1 MTKEELTRR
10 SGLNS
15 EGAENKP
22 ILMQMLEK
30 LLAGGSNQAAPSG
43 AAAPLVQSSAELASK
58 KIEPIERPVSSNSQ
72 Q

>member
-15 EGAENKP
+15 EGVENKP

-30 LLAGGSNQAAPSG
+30 LLAGGSNQAA
-43 AAAPLVQSSAELASK
+43 APLVPSSAELASK